1 MKDITNKKQIR
12 VLHFVPYL
20 QAAGSETYI
29 MNMYRNIDR
38 NKVQFDF
45 VVHSAKK
52 SYYDDEI
59 KKLGGNI
66 YYMTIKDDKNIF
78 KYIHDIRKLFK
89 NHREYKIIHS
99 AMPSLAFLY
108 LSIAK
113 MSKIPIRIAHS
124 HSASYEK
131 NIKGVMK
138 HITTKFIPFF
148 SNEYFACS
156 NEAGKY
162 MFGKRKFSVLN
173 NAIDLEKY
181 KFNKNIRKKI
191 KKELKIED
199 ETFVIGHV
207 GRFSSEKN
215 HIFMLNVLKKL
226 IQKREN
232 TLLIFI
238 GTGALEEKIKEQVKN
253 MKLEQNVLFLG
264 VRNNVNEIMQA
275 FNIQIL
281 PSLFEG
287 LPITIIESQANG
299 LITYCSDKVSLEA
312 KLTDKII
319 FLPLDEKIWVK
330 NINETQKEY
339 DRENFKKDK
348 LYEKYNVKTE
358 AKKLQDRYFSLLEGE

>member
-1 MKDITNKKQIR
+1 
-12 VLHFVPYL
+12 
-20 QAAGSETYI
+20 
-29 MNMYRNIDR
+29 
-38 NKVQFDF
+38 
-45 VVHSAKK
+45 
-52 SYYDDEI
+52 
-59 KKLGGNI
+59 
-66 YYMTIKDDKNIF
+66 
-78 KYIHDIRKLFK
+78 
-89 NHREYKIIHS
+89 
-99 AMPSLAFLY
+99 
-108 LSIAK
+108 
-113 MSKIPIRIAHS
+113 
-124 HSASYEK
+124 
-131 NIKGVMK
+131 
-138 HITTKFIPFF
+138 
-148 SNEYFACS
+148 
-156 NEAGKY
+156 
-162 MFGKRKFSVLN
+162 
-173 NAIDLEKY
+173 
-181 KFNKNIRKKI
+181 
-191 KKELKIED
+191 
-199 ETFVIGHV
+199 
-207 GRFSSEKN
+207 
-215 HIFMLNVLKKL
+215 MLNVLKKL

-299 LITYCSDKVSLEA
+299 LITYCSDK
-312 KLTDKII
+312 II